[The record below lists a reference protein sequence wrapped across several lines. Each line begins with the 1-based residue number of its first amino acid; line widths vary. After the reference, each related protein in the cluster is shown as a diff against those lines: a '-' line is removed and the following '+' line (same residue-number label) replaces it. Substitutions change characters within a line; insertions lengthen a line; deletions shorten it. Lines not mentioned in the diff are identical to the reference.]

1 MARGP
6 DIPSRI
12 TSKRPPSKAP
22 AAPPPRRPAPP
33 AEVPMEPLSNAAGS
47 LRMADDGGVI
57 IDEPRNSPTG
67 ETNAQRL
74 IKIAFRQSKSSRS
87 TPTRR
92 VGSGGSWVSG
102 KPEEVP
108 NDRVRAIL
116 EMMSGGHEY
125 RQLARRAFA
134 EMPGDEQM
142 HLLTILANELPNPK
156 PENGW
161 SPQAKAVVDF
171 LLGKPSNV
179 SAKSLG
185 EEFGSPRPDIG
196 YRTNVEFIDDR
207 ANAVDAL
214 RPLEDFG
221 LKTERGSAGREAT
234 QDFAFDDSPVLDTAP
249 MPSSEAAPGDLAFV
263 TKGYQAP
270 AAKTPPTMINKAEGR
285 PGLRGMDYE
294 YHIGR
299 DNDGNPYPV
308 RVLKPKAKGSDD
320 QTPHFGDVDYG
331 NVQKGVAWEGALEA
345 NADRVRAEISRKYGS
360 ERQFASMVQEA
371 VQKSR
376 SNDPRIASEGKEE
389 LGPLLD
395 DYNQIRDSIERQRVP
410 GKPYPVNK
418 DKALASLTPKKDSLT
433 SATERLARGDI
444 GAADTVWDMVRK
456 AKKGPETLH
465 SPSSPGSGIETP
477 EQFADILLSS
487 PFFHSD
493 RLPPREAFGRF
504 RQQIVDKL
512 RDRFWT
518 PGAQNPVDPEAT
530 VITETGNPATLAEQQ
545 KRVRLGSDPEPRSKM
560 LPAEREVF
568 DEATRPVDRPKGF
581 RGKEDP
587 GLEGFGKPKVDPEN
601 IPGAKSPEELA
612 EQSKQALR
620 NWALDRTAAGKV
632 VYRDPKTGGLVAQ
645 FVTGQMKKATV
656 AKIRSLAAQLY
667 ASTPDGAARFGELWP
682 EGQLPSPG
690 FFKTLVD
697 RANNAAAYRAQ
708 EGKFRRLPWQLD
720 EGQELSSPQSD
731 RDMSVSGLPTLGRQ
745 TATPPTVGDSTSAP
759 RPYWDAGV
767 NRPGLGSQTATPP
780 TVGDESSAPLPNWQ
794 AGSVAVVPIKPGLGF
809 DTGKFKG
816 QIESMDTQ
824 SLRKLSDDLD
834 AERNDIP
841 EGRTKAEDSV
851 LRDIHH
857 QRMMISLELS
867 RRGDAESVG
876 GKAEGGRRLRIPP
889 GQTPTKWGDD
899 ASPTE
904 AAAADLERARQEW
917 AQVTGKIVEKPPGF
931 IKRPDGSIART
942 AYLTPEE
949 YEAAWRAEGGIG
961 YPRGSDVPY
970 PGSAVPDIKQ
980 RLAEMESRQARDMA
994 NAEAND
1000 PGPGEGYDGPE
1011 YEGPGVGESD
1021 APVVGTSAAPSTP
1034 RQAGDDLLDEIIKVI
1049 DDDSATP
1056 EDLAWARSQRDE
1068 ARARHDAEQDEEVRA
1083 EFRKT
1088 VLDPINAA
1096 AARRQAR
1103 ANPTP
1108 ATTPD
1113 VESNLD
1119 AAATP
1124 IEPESLPG
1132 SSTPAP
1138 VDETPDVQ
1146 ANRNADAQK
1155 AASDAEGENADIE
1168 SKADA
1173 DNAAQ
1178 NNGTTTPADP
1188 PAPTKDP
1195 RWFPGTRD
1203 HLWGN
1208 KGRYAIGAG
1217 VTGAGLL
1224 AYNQAV
1230 STPPYAPGQQPFS
1243 SGPGEMDSPMTPE
1256 DRIRQVIQQRMQ
1268 KELIPHTSQ
1277 RYY

>member
-6 DIPSRI
+6 NIPSRI

-33 AEVPMEPLSNAAGS
+33 AEVPMEPLSNSAGS
-47 LRMADDGGVI
+47 LRMGDDGGVI

-102 KPEEVP
+102 APEEVP
-108 NDRVRAIL
+108 NDRVRAII
-116 EMMSGGHEY
+116 EMITAGHEY
-125 RQLARRAFA
+125 RQIARRAFA

-142 HLLTILANELPNPK
+142 HLLKIIANELPNPR
-156 PENGW
+156 PDNGW
-161 SPQAKAVVDF
+161 SPQAKEIVDV
-171 LLGKPSNV
+171 LR
-179 SAKSLG
+179 
-185 EEFGSPRPDIG
+185 GSPMSPEREA
-196 YRTNVEFIDDR
+196 TL
-207 ANAVDAL
+207 DAMK
-214 RPLEDFG
+214 PLEDFG
-221 LKTERGSAGREAT
+221 LRTERGSAGREAT

-249 MPSSEAAPGDLAFV
+249 MPSSEVAPGDLAFV
-263 TKGYQAP
+263 AKGYQAP
-270 AAKTPPTMINKAEGR
+270 AAKTPPALINKAEGR

-294 YHIGR
+294 YHIGT
-299 DNDGNPYPV
+299 DNNGNPYPI
-308 RVLKPKAKGSDD
+308 RVLKPQKKGADD
-320 QTPHFGDVDYG
+320 QKPHFGDVDYG
-331 NVQKGVAWEGALEA
+331 NVQKGIAWEGALEE

-360 ERQFASMVQEA
+360 ERQFSSMVQEA
-371 VQKSR
+371 VRKSR
-376 SNDPRIASEGKEE
+376 SSDPRIASEGKEE

-395 DYNQIRDSIERQRVP
+395 DYNQIRDSVERQRVP

-444 GAADTVWDMVRK
+444 GSADTAWDMVRK
-456 AKKGPETLH
+456 AKKGSDTIH
-465 SPSSPGSGIETP
+465 SPSSPGSGIESA
-477 EQFADILLSS
+477 EQMADLLLSA

-493 RLPPREAFGRF
+493 RLPTREAFGRF
-504 RQQIVDKL
+504 RQQIVDTL

-518 PGAQNPVDPEAT
+518 PGKQNDPEAT

-601 IPGAKSPEELA
+601 IPGPKSPEELA

-632 VYRDPKTGGLVAQ
+632 VYKDPKTGGLVAQ

-656 AKIRSLAAQLY
+656 AKIRGYAAQLY
-667 ASTPDGAARFGELWP
+667 ASTPDGAARFNELWP

-690 FFKTLVD
+690 FFKSLVD
-697 RANNAAAYRAQ
+697 RANAGSAYRAQ
-708 EGKFRRLPWQLD
+708 GGKFRKLPGQLE
-720 EGQELSSPQSD
+720 EGQRIASPQGA
-731 RDMSVSGLPTLGRQ
+731 RDMDVSRLPTLGRQ
-745 TATPPTVGDSTSAP
+745 TATPPTVGDSTSQP

-767 NRPGLGSQTATPP
+767 NQLA
-780 TVGDESSAPLPNWQ
+780 ESD
-794 AGSVAVVPIKPGLGF
+794 GVVPIKPGLGF

-876 GKAEGGRRLRIPP
+876 GKAEGDRRLRIPP
-889 GQTPTKWGDD
+889 GQTPTVWGEPGASRDSVDAARLRLDREAWARATGHKNVESLTDD
-899 ASPTE
+899 ELKAIVERPPGWVRRPPW
-904 AAAADLERARQEW
+904 APADA
-917 AQVTGKIVEKPPGF
+917 GKIVP
-931 IKRPDGSIART
+931 SLQQ
-942 AYLTPEE
+942 LTPEE
-949 YEAAWRAEGGIG
+949 AAWAHDEWAKQGGVNWG
-961 YPRGSDVPY
+961 RSDVPY
-970 PGSAVPDIKQ
+970 PGNNPPKKVQDQ
-980 RLAEMESRQARDMA
+980 FDVGE
-994 NAEAND
+994 D
-1000 PGPGEGYDGPE
+1000 PGPGAG
-1011 YEGPGVGESD
+1011 YEGPEVGDPD
-1021 APVVGTSAAPSTP
+1021 APVVNAPKNPAARPHT
-1034 RQAGDDLLDEIIKVI
+1034 DDLLQEIVDVI
-1049 DDDSATP
+1049 DDPNASP

-1068 ARARHDAEQDEEVRA
+1068 ARARHDAEEDEDVRA
-1083 EFRKT
+1083 QFRKT

-1103 ANPTP
+1103 AKPAP

-1113 VESNLD
+1113 VDANLE
-1119 AAATP
+1119 ASATP

-1138 VDETPDVQ
+1138 VGETPDVQ

-1155 AASDAEGENADIE
+1155 ATSDIEGEKADVE

-1173 DNAAQ
+1173 DDAAQ
-1178 NNGTTTPADP
+1178 NNGMITQPDP

-1195 RWFPGTRD
+1195 RWFPRTRD

-1217 VTGAGLL
+1217 VTGAGLY
-1224 AYNQAV
+1224 AYNQAAD
-1230 STPPYAPGQQPFS
+1230 TPPFAPGEEPLK
-1243 SGPGEMDSPMTPE
+1243 PGMPGAAEALQAPMSAE
-1256 DRIRQVIQQRMQ
+1256 DRIRQVIRNRMNR
-1268 KELIPHTSQ
+1268 ELIPHTQS